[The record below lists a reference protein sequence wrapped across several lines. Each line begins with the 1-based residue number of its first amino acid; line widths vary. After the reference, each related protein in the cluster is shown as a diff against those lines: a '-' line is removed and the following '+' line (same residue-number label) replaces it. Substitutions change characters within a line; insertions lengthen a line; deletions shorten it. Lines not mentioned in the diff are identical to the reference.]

1 MFLLLP
7 KSIKGEKLGEFV
19 ASHIDQ
25 SPIILPIN
33 SYDCFWSVSYKKYNF
48 NRYILIIG
56 MEKSSFLCRDFY
68 DLRQDPLVL
77 PLDALAGWAGTVEIF
92 HKNSSQIYI
101 MDERALLSEL
111 AETYKDIVNSNMLFY
126 LNEFCKTINHPY
138 FLEKCREYGREF
150 QYIPLLIQLQR
161 LADDRVTFLT
171 ALSLYN
177 HLAPDI
183 CDPLMLAIEKAIKMV
198 SQTKN
203 VIIKQLLID
212 RLEAIP
218 IQSNFKRFIN
228 IEKENVELLQKYVD
242 FLF

>member
-1 MFLLLP
+1 M
-7 KSIKGEKLGEFV
+7 
-19 ASHIDQ
+19 
-25 SPIILPIN
+25 
-33 SYDCFWSVSYKKYNF
+33 
-48 NRYILIIG
+48 
-56 MEKSSFLCRDFY
+56 
-68 DLRQDPLVL
+68 
-77 PLDALAGWAGTVEIF
+77 
-92 HKNSSQIYI
+92 
-101 MDERALLSEL
+101 
-111 AETYKDIVNSNMLFY
+111 
-126 LNEFCKTINHPY
+126 
-138 FLEKCREYGREF
+138 
-150 QYIPLLIQLQR
+150 QR

-183 CDPLMLAIEKAIKMV
+183 CGPVMLAIEKAIKMV